1 MEGRDKQT
9 ELFSGLDTTN
19 LIGSLENFF
28 PFSFPDKFTTPPA
41 VRTIYVKAMSQKWS
55 FYFSLFCVLHF
66 YSDLFV
72 KVEQKFRVFSLGKC
86 HYFMYAC

>member
-1 MEGRDKQT
+1 MQGRDKQT

-41 VRTIYVKAMSQKWS
+41 VRTIYVKQCHKNGV
-55 FYFSLFCVLHF
+55 FLFFCILRFAVL
-66 YSDLFV
+66 L
-72 KVEQKFRVFSLGKC
+72 
-86 HYFMYAC
+86 